1 MKFYQWYSQALG
13 SIIGMISCMY
23 CYLRGDILLYY
34 NLTGNY
40 DTLTFNKIV
49 ASYTLYPLC
58 IVTFLLSLI
67 IALIPNCMN
76 NKIFGVNTYK
86 VNSFL
91 KYLTVIIGILGCGI
105 YFIPPIFILLFAE
118 IISIISFI
126 KNKLNR
132 KKELAY
138 DNCYNNQS
146 KEYDITHI
154 IEETNNLSEDK
165 HILTKTEIAIHL
177 LNKDSNIDF
186 ITDITGLPLD
196 YINKLKK
203 EAVHSQ
209 SEK

>member
-1 MKFYQWYSQALG
+1 
-13 SIIGMISCMY
+13 MI
-23 CYLRGDILLYY
+23 
-34 NLTGNY
+34 
-40 DTLTFNKIV
+40 
-49 ASYTLYPLC
+49 P
-58 IVTFLLSLI
+58 
-67 IALIPNCMN
+67 
-76 NKIFGVNTYK
+76 
-86 VNSFL
+86 FL
-91 KYLTVIIGILGCGI
+91 KNRKIRLIFQPICVRILKAPDEKVKAIVIFVCDLLHGRLCVILYG
-105 YFIPPIFILLFAE
+105 FLVKT
-118 IISIISFI
+118 SVFI
-126 KNKLNR
+126 KNKLSR
-132 KKELAY
+132 KKELAD

>member
-13 SIIGMISCMY
+13 SIIGMISCIY

-76 NKIFGVNTYK
+76 NKIFGINTYK
-86 VNSFL
+86 VNNFL

-105 YFIPPIFILLFAE
+105 YFIPPIFILLFTE